1 MRFATFFKQLL
12 YKMCTLLHRSKPLRN
27 IFLQTFAKFGK
38 FHPEDAVAW
47 DVSEAPAPAAQF
59 LGLGETLVEL
69 REFLLIHDS

>member
-12 YKMCTLLHRSKPLRN
+12 YKMCTLLHRSKSLRN
-27 IFLQTFAKFGK
+27 IFLQTFAKF
-38 FHPEDAVAW
+38 HQEDAVAW